1 MTALFKNQ
9 PKQKPIEKASMDGSM
24 KEIVGKRK
32 GSTILRLISYFR
44 FQKAATAWAMLLA
57 LMQNLSTIA
66 QPYILKVVIDD
77 YLSKQIYDLNILLIF
92 GGLYFAVI
100 IAGTICNYAQTIA
113 LTKLG
118 QSIMHVLRTSL
129 FSHIQKLGMGFFDR
143 NSSGKI
149 LTRINSDIE
158 SLSDLFSST
167 LIVIIRD
174 LLLVAGII
182 AAMFSMNAD
191 LAFWCMWS
199 IPVVAIYT
207 VAYRFFARK
216 TFIRVKAQLSKL
228 NSFLA
233 ENIIGM
239 KIVQIFAREDAK
251 REEFHELG
259 DTYCKLSVREF
270 MLNSLSNP
278 MILAISNVM
287 IALLIAVFA
296 SPVKFGLIEVGVI
309 YAFTTYIKNLFNPIA
324 DLADQFTSIQS
335 ALISADRV
343 FDLLDNQADREHF
356 EGGIRISEL
365 SGDIEFK
372 NVWFA
377 YNGEDYVLKDVSFN
391 IQAKQRCAFVG
402 ETGSGKSTIIALLA
416 RFYDIQK
423 GQILIDGTD
432 IRDYN
437 LLDLRKCIAV
447 VMQDVFLFSG
457 DIRYNIKLNND
468 EITDEDLQET
478 VNAFR
483 GNGFIENLE
492 DGFDHVVSERGS
504 TFSAGERQLVAFAR
518 AVAFKPSI
526 LVLDEA
532 TANIDTETELAL
544 QNALETIVHKHT
556 VIIIAH
562 RIATIV
568 NADNIFVM
576 KNGKIVESGTHA
588 QLSVTGG
595 VYANLYQMS

>member
-1 MTALFKNQ
+1 
-9 PKQKPIEKASMDGSM
+9 MDGSM
-24 KEIVGKRK
+24 KEFVGKSK
-32 GSTILRLISYFR
+32 GFTILRLISYFKHH
-44 FQKAATAWAMLLA
+44 KAATAGAIVLA
-57 LMQNLSTIA
+57 IVVNLSTIA
-66 QPYILKVVIDD
+66 QPYILKVLIDN
-77 YLSKQIYDLNILLIF
+77 YLTKGLFDFGIFLIF
-92 GGLYFAVI
+92 GFVYLGSIMTGAGANYF
-100 IAGTICNYAQTIA
+100 QTIL

-118 QSIMHVLRTSL
+118 QSIMHMLRTHL

-167 LIVIIRD
+167 LVVIVRD
-174 LLLVAGII
+174 VLLIVGILV
-182 AAMFSMNAD
+182 AMFSMNGT

-199 IPVVAIYT
+199 IPIVILYT
-207 VAYRFFARK
+207 FGYRFVARK
-216 TFIRVKAQLSKL
+216 NFKQVKAQLSKL

-239 KIVQIFAREDAK
+239 KIVQIFGREEAK
-251 REEFHELG
+251 REEFHEMG
-259 DTYCKLSVREF
+259 EIYCKLSVREF

-278 MILAISNVM
+278 MIIAISNVL
-287 IALLIAVFA
+287 IALLIAFFA
-296 SPVKFGLIEVGVI
+296 SPVKMGLVEVGVI
-309 YAFTTYIKNLFNPIA
+309 YAFTTYIWQLFNPIA
-324 DLADQFTSIQS
+324 ELADQFSGIQS

-343 FDLLDNQADREHF
+343 FDIIDSEDFIEEF
-356 EGGIRISEL
+356 EGGIHIAEL
-365 SGDIEFK
+365 AGDIEFK
-372 NVWFA
+372 HVWFA
-377 YNGEDYVLKDVSFN
+377 YNEGDFVLKDVSFK
-391 IQAKQRCAFVG
+391 IGAKQRCAFVG

-423 GQILIDGTD
+423 GQIMIDGVD
-432 IRDYN
+432 IRAYN

-468 EITDEDLQET
+468 EITDDDIRET
-478 VNAFR
+478 VSAFS

-492 DGFDHVVSERGS
+492 DGFDHIVSERGS

-532 TANIDTETELAL
+532 TANIDTETEIAL
-544 QNALETIVHKHT
+544 QNALDTVAHTHT

-562 RIATIV
+562 RIATVV
-568 NADNIFVM
+568 NADQIFVLS
-576 KNGKIVESGTHA
+576 NGEIVESGTHA
-588 QLSVTGG
+588 QLYELGG
-595 VYANLYQMS
+595 IYANLYEMSIGKIEMED